1 MALGRS
7 TRAPADHVRVDA
19 ADDRRPVRSS
29 ARSWRTLSAA
39 CRLAAVERAIRVAND
54 AGDGLPF
61 AL

>member
-1 MALGRS
+1 MADGRS
-7 TRAPADHVRVDA
+7 TRVPADHARFDA
-19 ADDRRPVRSS
+19 AGDRRPLRSGS
-29 ARSWRTLSAA
+29 RSWRTLSAA